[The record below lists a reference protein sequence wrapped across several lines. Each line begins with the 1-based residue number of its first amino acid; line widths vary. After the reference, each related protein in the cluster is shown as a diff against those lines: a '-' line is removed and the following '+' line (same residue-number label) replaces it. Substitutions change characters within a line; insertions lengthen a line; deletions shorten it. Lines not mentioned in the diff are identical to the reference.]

1 MAVEWRKSPATRRI
15 EVYRKLGL
23 KDILTSALSFALNH
37 MSAPKLDCRRF
48 LDLAASLGCVG
59 VELRNDLADKKLSS
73 AAFFDGQAP
82 EAIGEYAREKGLRLL
97 GLSEAY
103 GFNTWTGQMRD
114 KVQLLI
120 DQAKASGAES
130 ISLIPRN
137 DAPDWSDAERIAA
150 LRGAIAAILPML
162 NKADMVAMIEPLGF
176 TTSTLRSKAEAVEA
190 IAAEGGIGRFKLVH
204 DTFHH
209 HLAGG
214 GPIFPEHT
222 GIVHISGVIDPALKP
237 EEMQDG
243 HRILVD
249 ARDRL
254 ANVEQIRALTQ
265 AGYAGAFSYEPFSP
279 LVHALTDPE
288 NSIRESFD
296 FITGGVSA

>member
-1 MAVEWRKSPATRRI
+1 MAGSL
-15 EVYRKLGL
+15 KLR
-23 KDILTSALSFALNH
+23 SALNH
-37 MSAPKLDCRRF
+37 MTTPKLDCRSF

-59 VELRNDLADKKLSS
+59 VELRNDLADKKLS
-73 AAFFDGQAP
+73 AADFFDGDAP
-82 EAIGEYAREKGLRLL
+82 EAIGAYARAKGLRLL

-103 GFNTWTGQMRD
+103 GFNSWSEAMRA

-120 DQAKASGAES
+120 DQAVASGAET

-137 DAPDWSDAERIAA
+137 DAPKWTDSERLAA
-150 LRGAIAAILPML
+150 LREALGEILPML
-162 NKADMVAMIEPLGF
+162 ETANMVALIEPLGF
-176 TTSTLRSKAEAVEA
+176 VSSSLRLKAEAVDAIEA
-190 IAAEGGIGRFKLVH
+190 VGGRGRYKLVH

-214 GPIFPEHT
+214 GAIFPEYT
-222 GIVHISGVIDPALKP
+222 GIVHISGVVDPSLTP

-254 ANVEQIRALTQ
+254 GNIAQMRELLD
-265 AGYAGAFSYEPFSP
+265 AGYEGAFSYEPFSAE
-279 LVHALTDPE
+279 VHAMTDPA
-288 NSIRESFD
+288 SAIAESFA
-296 FITGGVSA
+296 FIEKGIAA

>member
-1 MAVEWRKSPATRRI
+1 VAGAAPK
-15 EVYRKLGL
+15 
-23 KDILTSALSFALNH
+23 FALNH
-37 MSAPKLDCRRF
+37 MTAPGRDCRRF

-59 VELRNDLADKKLSS
+59 VELRNDLADKKLSG
-73 AAFFDGQAP
+73 AAFFDGEAP
-82 EAIGEYAREKGLRLL
+82 EVIGAYARSKGLRLL

-103 GFNTWTGQMRD
+103 GFNTWSEPMRA
-114 KVQLLI
+114 KVQLLV

-130 ISLIPRN
+130 VSLIPRN
-137 DAPDWSDAERIAA
+137 DAPGWSDAERMNA

-162 NKADMVAMIEPLGF
+162 DKADLVALIEPLGF
-176 TTSTLRSKAEAVEA
+176 TTSTLRSKSEAVEA
-190 IAAEGGIGRFKLVH
+190 IEAEGGIGRFKLVH

-222 GIVHISGVIDPALKP
+222 GIVHISGVVDPSLKP

-254 ANVEQIRALTQ
+254 GNVEQIRALTH
-265 AGYAGAFSYEPFSP
+265 AGYTGAFSYEPFSP
-279 LVHALTDPE
+279 LVHALADPE
-288 NSIRESFD
+288 AAIRESFD

>member
-1 MAVEWRKSPATRRI
+1 MTAGASIK
-15 EVYRKLGL
+15 
-23 KDILTSALSFALNH
+23 FALNH
-37 MSAPKLDCRRF
+37 MTAPGLDCRRF

-82 EAIGEYAREKGLRLL
+82 EAIGEYARDKGLRLL

-103 GFNTWTGQMRD
+103 GFNTWTEPMRA

-120 DQAKASGAES
+120 DQAKACGAES

-137 DAPDWSDAERIAA
+137 DAPKWSDAERIAA

-162 NKADMVAMIEPLGF
+162 DKADMVALIEPLGF

-190 IAAEGGIGRFKLVH
+190 IEAEGGLGRFKLVH

-214 GPIFPEHT
+214 GAIFPEHT
-222 GIVHISGVIDPALKP
+222 GIVHISGVVDPSLKP

-249 ARDRL
+249 GRDRL
-254 ANVEQIRALTQ
+254 GNIAQIRALVE
-265 AGYAGAFSYEPFSP
+265 AGYSGALSYEPFSP
-279 LVHALTDPE
+279 LVHALADPE
-288 NSIRESFD
+288 TAIRESFT
-296 FITGGVSA
+296 FISGGVSA

>member
-1 MAVEWRKSPATRRI
+1 MAGAAPK
-15 EVYRKLGL
+15 
-23 KDILTSALSFALNH
+23 FALNH
-37 MSAPKLDCRRF
+37 MTSPGLDCRGF
-48 LDLAASLGCVG
+48 LDLAASLGCIG

-82 EAIGEYAREKGLRLL
+82 EAIGAYARQKGLRLL

-103 GFNTWTGQMRD
+103 GFNTWTEPMRA

-137 DAPDWSDAERIAA
+137 DAPAWNDAERMDA

-162 NKADMVAMIEPLGF
+162 DQADMVALIEPLGF

-190 IAAEGGIGRFKLVH
+190 IEAEGGLGRFKLVH

-214 GPIFPEHT
+214 GPFFPEHT
-222 GIVHISGVIDPALKP
+222 GIVHISGVVDPSLKP

-254 ANVEQIRALTQ
+254 GNVEQIKQMLD
-265 AGYAGAFSYEPFSP
+265 AGYSGAFSYEPFSP
-279 LVHALTDPE
+279 LVHGLIDPE
-288 NSIRESFD
+288 AAIRESFD
-296 FITGGVSA
+296 FISRGVSA

>member
-1 MAVEWRKSPATRRI
+1 MMAGASIK
-15 EVYRKLGL
+15 
-23 KDILTSALSFALNH
+23 FALNH
-37 MSAPKLDCRRF
+37 MTAPKLDCRRF

-73 AAFFDGQAP
+73 AAFFDGETP
-82 EAIGEYAREKGLRLL
+82 EAIGDYARSKGLRLL

-103 GFNTWTGQMRD
+103 GFNTWSEPMRA

-137 DAPDWSDAERIAA
+137 DAPVWSDAERMAA

-162 NKADMVAMIEPLGF
+162 DRADMVALIEPLGF

-190 IAAEGGIGRFKLVH
+190 IEAEGGLGRFKLVH

-214 GPIFPEHT
+214 GPVFPEHT
-222 GIVHISGVIDPALKP
+222 GIVHISGVVDPALTP

-254 ANVEQIRALTQ
+254 GNVEQIRALTQ
-265 AGYAGAFSYEPFSP
+265 AGYTGAFSYEPFSP
-279 LVHALTDPE
+279 LVHTLADPE
-288 NSIRESFD
+288 TAIRESFAY
-296 FITGGVSA
+296 ISGSASA

>member
-1 MAVEWRKSPATRRI
+1 MLV
-15 EVYRKLGL
+15 
-23 KDILTSALSFALNH
+23 SALSFALNH

-48 LDLAASLGCVG
+48 LDLAASLGCIG

-82 EAIGEYAREKGLRLL
+82 EAIGAYAREKGLRLL

-103 GFNTWTGQMRD
+103 GFNTWSEPMRA

-137 DAPDWSDAERIAA
+137 DAPVWSDAERILA

-162 NKADMVAMIEPLGF
+162 EKADMVALIEPLGF

-190 IAAEGGIGRFKLVH
+190 IAAEGGLDRFKLVH

-222 GIVHISGVIDPALKP
+222 GIVHISGVIDPLLKP

-249 ARDRL
+249 AQDQL
-254 ANVEQIRALTQ
+254 GNVEQIRALTQ
-265 AGYAGAFSYEPFSP
+265 AGYVGAFSYEPFSP
-279 LVHALTDPE
+279 LVHALADPE
-288 NSIRESFD
+288 TAIRESFN

>member
-1 MAVEWRKSPATRRI
+1 MT
-15 EVYRKLGL
+15 
-23 KDILTSALSFALNH
+23 
-37 MSAPKLDCRRF
+37 APRLDCRRF

-59 VELRNDLADKKLSS
+59 VELRNDLADKKLSG
-73 AAFFDGQAP
+73 AAFFDGGAP
-82 EAIGEYAREKGLRLL
+82 EAIGDYARSKGLRLL

-103 GFNTWTGQMRD
+103 GFNSWSEPMRA

-162 NKADMVAMIEPLGF
+162 DKAEMVALIEPLGF

-190 IAAEGGIGRFKLVH
+190 IAGEGGIGRFKLVH

-214 GPIFPEHT
+214 GPVFPEHT

-237 EEMQDG
+237 DEMQDG

-254 ANVEQIRALTQ
+254 GNVEQIRVLTQ
-265 AGYAGAFSYEPFSP
+265 AGYTGAFSYEPFSP

-288 NSIRESFD
+288 TAIRESFD
-296 FITGGVSA
+296 FITAGASA